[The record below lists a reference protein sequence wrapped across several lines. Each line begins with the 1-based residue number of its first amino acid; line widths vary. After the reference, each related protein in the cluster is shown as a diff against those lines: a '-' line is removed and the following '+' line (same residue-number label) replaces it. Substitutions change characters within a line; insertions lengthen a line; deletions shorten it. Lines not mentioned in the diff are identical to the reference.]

1 VRRILPIVL
10 LVATLAAC
18 DSERID
24 PLETFAASSC
34 ASIQTWVDAVED
46 YTTQL
51 SHAVTP
57 LEHASDRVG
66 YYRIFARALVER
78 TDDTIRQLKRL
89 APAAGDGRAAADVFI
104 DAMERTKH
112 VTEQLVTL
120 ADSFPDGDDDPE
132 PLISRISS
140 LLIRMEKGF
149 SIPSKARDAL
159 AKRYPVFD
167 QIPACVD
174 YDEPVT

>member
-1 VRRILPIVL
+1 VRRTAVALLCVL
-10 LVATLAAC
+10 ALAGC
-18 DSERID
+18 ESERVD

-34 ASIQTWVDAVED
+34 AAVQSWVDAVED
-46 YTTQL
+46 DTTQL

-57 LEHASDRVG
+57 LDDASDRVG
-66 YYRIFARALVER
+66 YYRVYARALVER

-89 APAAGDGRAAADVFI
+89 APAAGDGRAAADTFI
-104 DAMERTKH
+104 AAMEKAKV
-112 VTEQLVTL
+112 VTEQLVDL

-159 AKRYPVFD
+159 AERYPVFD
-167 QIPACVD
+167 EIPACTD
-174 YDEPVT
+174 YDDPVS